1 MIDDLI
7 QLREVN
13 MMMLR
18 EDGYDLWLRYRT
30 IEQPELLAAY
40 RQQLQELVIPGDS
53 STMKAI
59 RSELQHGVAGLL
71 GKLVDIRQDRLQQ
84 SGLLVGTPETA
95 SQIAAFNWDAQIEA
109 LGPEGYLIRSTIV
122 NAQPTIVIVAQHEF
136 GALYGSFHLLR
147 LLQTHQSLSGLDIA
161 ERPKI
166 QRRLLNHW
174 DNLDGSIER
183 GYAGRSLWKW
193 EELPDTLDPQYRDYV
208 RACASIGLNGAVL
221 NNANASITS
230 LTNEYLHKT
239 AALADVFRS
248 YGIRVFLTAKFSAPM
263 VLGGLKT
270 ADPLDKTVRR
280 WWKEKADEIY
290 QIIPDFGGF
299 LVKADS
305 EGQPGPY
312 TYHRNHAEGANMLAD
327 ALAPH
332 GGIVMWRAF
341 VYGHGETDRAK
352 KAYADFRPLDDSF
365 ADNVFVQ
372 VKNGPIDFQ
381 PREPIHPLFGSMPHT
396 PLMMEFQITQ
406 EYLGQ
411 SIHLV
416 YLAPM
421 WKEILDFDTFARGEG
436 STVARVLD
444 GSLHKYHMTGIA
456 AVANTGDD
464 RNWCGH
470 HFAQANWYAFGRLA
484 WDHRLSSAAIAEEWI
499 RATFTNDDRAV
510 GSILNM
516 MMGSWEAC
524 VNYMT
529 PLGLHHIM
537 REGHH
542 YGPDPAY
549 DQGHR
554 EDWRSTYYHR
564 ADAEGLGFDRS
575 SNGSNAV
582 EQYHP
587 PVHDLFNDL
596 ATCPEKYLL
605 WFHHVPWTHKM
616 RSGRI
621 LWEELVWRYYQGV
634 EEVNRMLETWK
645 ELKSHIDGQ
654 RYEDILNKLSTQ
666 LTHAIE
672 WPQICLPYFQRFSRL
687 SIPADLPGRR
697 FMMF

>member
-1 MIDDLI
+1 
-7 QLREVN
+7 
-13 MMMLR
+13 MMLR

-30 IEQPELLAAY
+30 IGQPELLAAY
-40 RQQLQELVIPGDS
+40 CQQLQELVVPGDS
-53 STMKAI
+53 STMEAI

-71 GKLVDIRQDRLQQ
+71 GRPVDLRQDRLQQ
-84 SGLLVGTPETA
+84 AGLLVGTPETS
-95 SQIAAFNWDAQIEA
+95 SQIVALGWDAQIEKQ
-109 LGPEGYLIRSTIV
+109 GPEGYLIRSTRM
-122 NAQPTIVIVAQHEF
+122 NAHPTIVVAAQHEL

-147 LLQTHQSLSGLDIA
+147 LLQTHQPLSGLDIA
-161 ERPKI
+161 EHPKI

-193 EELPDTLDPQYRDYV
+193 EELPDTLDLRYRDYA

-230 LTNEYLHKT
+230 LTNEYLHKA
-239 AALADVFRS
+239 AALANVFRP

-263 VLGGLKT
+263 ALGDLKT
-270 ADPLDKTVRR
+270 ADPLDNTVRR
-280 WWKEKADEIY
+280 WWKEKTDEIY

-352 KAYADFRPLDDSF
+352 KAYTDFHPLDDTF

-421 WKEILDFDTFARGEG
+421 WKEILDFDTFARGKG

-444 GSLHKYHMTGIA
+444 GSLHEYRMTGIA

-484 WDHRLSSAAIAEEWI
+484 WDHRISSAAIAEEWI

-510 GSILNM
+510 GSILNIM
-516 MMGSWEAC
+516 MNSWEAC

-549 DQGHR
+549 NKGYR

-575 SNGSNAV
+575 SSGSNAV

-587 PVHDLFNDL
+587 PVRDLFNDL

-605 WFHHVPWTHKM
+605 WFHHVPWTYRM
-616 RSGRI
+616 RSERT

-634 EEVNRMLETWK
+634 EEVNRMLETWR
-645 ELKSHIDGQ
+645 ELKPHIDEQ

-666 LTHAIE
+666 LMHAIE
-672 WPQICLPYFQRFSRL
+672 WPQICLPYFQRFSHL

-697 FMMF
+697 SMMF